1 VPETRPSPP
10 ATSVRS
16 LAERAKREGVSLNM
30 LAVALLAVALLAE
43 GLGHRTA
50 E

>member
-1 VPETRPSPP
+1 MLRALRSLH
-10 ATSVRS
+10 RS

-30 LAVALLAVALLAE
+30 LAVPLLAE
-43 GLGHRTA
+43 GLGHRAA